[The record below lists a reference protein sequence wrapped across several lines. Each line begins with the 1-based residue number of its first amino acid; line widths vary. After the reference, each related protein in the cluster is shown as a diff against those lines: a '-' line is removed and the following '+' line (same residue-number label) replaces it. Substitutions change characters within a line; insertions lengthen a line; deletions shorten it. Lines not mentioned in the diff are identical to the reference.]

1 MAYQSYSISS
11 KDTLGCRFLQDEER
25 GEGAGICTAAVE
37 PGGTADRQGIV
48 VGMLIHGIHGIP
60 VKGMKFDEV
69 MQLVRKARAK
79 HPRWTIELIHPM
91 NQPAEECIRWATLL
105 TEKGLNE
112 FTQGDGDEKKTTIGT
127 GLRRLSV
134 AVGIKTHEE
143 DTSSIPSH
151 YQRSDEVGG
160 GRRASVSSQGS
171 DGPSSRRGSL
181 TGSSP
186 TAAGSGARGSIG
198 ADARAAGRR
207 ASISSDGGARRRGSI
222 ASQGSNDG
230 MPPASPPAAQRRRG
244 SISDSDSVAS
254 AGPPAARRRGSISSE
269 DGTALAGAPAAP
281 SWRGSISHG
290 TALSPVPDPSY
301 APSVP
306 TFSTGPQSI
315 GKYRVTAKCTVREG
329 KSGESTKVGEYPK
342 GAILDVV
349 EEAVNNK
356 GLAVVR
362 TTTLTR
368 SGAMG
373 GWVKMRTAKGKLLLE
388 KLQGVRSGRRMSVAS
403 VSADGRTIAP
413 EELIDVTFS
422 GSGAL
427 GMLFEEIPSAD
438 GRPGDDIAI
447 KKVVPKSIAADILD
461 VQVGLILRNVN
472 TTAIA
477 GLAYAAA
484 MKLIG
489 SEWKAAEEM
498 TLTFARPELVDD
510 SEEEYDDPANQND
523 VEIAQGHNSP
533 GGRRWVDGA
542 AIEGKSSMTSSLD
555 SQPEQVEPPHAAVN
569 YASHEAAEPL
579 AKYTSDRT
587 PAMNP
592 TKPRPETTGVPP
604 EVLDFMEQNG
614 AGEYAAKLCQSLGV
628 ARVQDF
634 LDLEADDYEPLN
646 MKTIPKR
653 RLLKAVA
660 AMQAA
665 KKGSVE
671 EAVPTLDA
679 AQSNAP
685 EIAEAPAEKPFVNVY
700 ISPFLDQPE
709 MTVEMDRIRERMRD
723 LDGQPGH
730 LKCMRKDYTGWDTVE
745 SFNV

>member
-11 KDTLGCRFLQDEER
+11 KDTLGCRFLQDEEK
-25 GEGAGICTAAVE
+25 GVGAGICTAAVE
-37 PGGTADRQGIV
+37 PGGAADRQGIV
-48 VGMLIHGIHGIP
+48 VGMLVHGIHGVP
-60 VKGMKFDEV
+60 VKGMSFDEV
-69 MQLVRKARAK
+69 MQLVRKARSK
-79 HPRWTIELIHPM
+79 NPRWTIELIHPM
-91 NQPAEECIRWATLL
+91 NQAAEDCVRWATLL

-112 FTQGDGDEKKTTIGT
+112 FTQGDGGEQKISIGT

-143 DTSSIPSH
+143 DTSPIPSN
-151 YQRSDEVGG
+151 YQRSDEVGA

-171 DGPSSRRGSL
+171 DGPGSRRGSL

-186 TAAGSGARGSIG
+186 TAAGSGTRGSIG
-198 ADARAAGRR
+198 AEPRAGGRR
-207 ASISSDGGARRRGSI
+207 GSVSSDGGAPTGPPAARRRGSI

-230 MPPASPPAAQRRRG
+230 IPPTSPPAAQRRRG
-244 SISDSDSVAS
+244 SISHSDGLAS
-254 AGPPAARRRGSISSE
+254 AGPSARRRGSISSN
-269 DGTALAGAPAAP
+269 DGIPG
-281 SWRGSISHG
+281 GS
-290 TALSPVPDPSY
+290 TPLSPVPDPSS
-301 APSVP
+301 APNVP
-306 TFSTGPQSI
+306 TFITGPQSI

-329 KSGESTKVGEYPK
+329 KSGESTKVGEYLK
-342 GAILDVV
+342 GTILDIV

-388 KLQGVRSGRRMSVAS
+388 KMQGVRSGRRMSVAT
-403 VSADGRTIAP
+403 VAADGRTIAP

-447 KKVVPKSIAADILD
+447 KRVVPKSIAADILD

-472 TTAIA
+472 TTAVA

-489 SEWKAAEEM
+489 SEWKLAEEM
-498 TLTFARPELVDD
+498 TLTFAKPELVDD
-510 SEEEYDDPANQND
+510 SEEEYDDPAEQNAF
-523 VEIAQGHNSP
+523 EMTQGQNSP
-533 GGRRWVDGA
+533 GGRAWTDGSEIEERNSVLSATGSQPTGEVKPPGA
-542 AIEGKSSMTSSLD
+542 AVD
-555 SQPEQVEPPHAAVN
+555 YAA
-569 YASHEAAEPL
+569 HEAAEP
-579 AKYTSDRT
+579 AKYASDET
-587 PAMNP
+587 PAMIP
-592 TKPRPETTGVPP
+592 TMPRPEASDVPQ
-604 EVLDFMEQNG
+604 EVFNFMEENG

-660 AMQAA
+660 AMRAA
-665 KKGSVE
+665 EQSVE
-671 EAVPTLDA
+671 EAAPPVDA
-679 AQSNAP
+679 AQSSIP
-685 EIAEAPAEKPFVNVY
+685 DISEAPAEKPFVNVY
-700 ISPFLDQPE
+700 ISPFLDLPE
-709 MTVEMDRIRERMRD
+709 TTVEMDRIRERMQD

-730 LKCMRKDYTGWDTVE
+730 MKCMRTDYKGWDTVE